1 MAAPR
6 TATVNRK
13 TNETDIQLDINLDAK
28 FDQKINIDTGIG
40 FLDHVRI
47 DLSQTNKKKNL

>member
-13 TNETDIQLDINLDAK
+13 TNETDIQLEINLDGK

-47 DLSQTNKKKNL
+47 EGKKGYSKGE